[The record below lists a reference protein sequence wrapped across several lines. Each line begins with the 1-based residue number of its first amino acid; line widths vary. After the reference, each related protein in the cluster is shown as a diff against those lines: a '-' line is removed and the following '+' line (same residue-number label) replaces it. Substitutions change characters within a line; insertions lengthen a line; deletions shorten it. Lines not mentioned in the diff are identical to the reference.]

1 MAQLKKSKKGDW
13 ANQVLKDL
21 EDFKINLELEEIR
34 NLSFEKYK
42 SIVKLGAIN
51 FAFERLINK
60 KKSRKSENAKG
71 KNIIYTQLK
80 MADYLTSENLDATIE
95 EKKWIF
101 QCRVEDIEIK
111 GNKRW
116 KYDDISCKS
125 CNTQQ
130 DETQLHVLLYKPLM
144 GY

>member
-1 MAQLKKSKKGDW
+1 M
-13 ANQVLKDL
+13 KDL
-21 EDFKINLELEEIR
+21 EDFKINLELEEIQ

-80 MADYLTSENLDATIE
+80 MADYLTSENVDATIE

-111 GNKRW
+111 GNKCW
-116 KYDDISCKS
+116 KYDNISCKS
-125 CNTQQ
+125 CNSHQDKTQM
-130 DETQLHVLLYKPLM
+130 HICSANI
-144 GY
+144 